1 MPSKSTTPR
10 RDRGPSFG
18 WSPGGFAKSERSKL
32 GKKKSHGIIPQQHES
47 MGQRWSKKYG
57 RVQRFSFLGDR
68 IDNLTHTQM
77 PSAIIDPWVDKPITR
92 KYIHTSESTRYINPT
107 YQIYSNIFKYHVRSV
122 KLSLLQK
129 FNTFPPFSTH
139 RCISLC
145 P

>member
-1 MPSKSTTPR
+1 
-10 RDRGPSFG
+10 
-18 WSPGGFAKSERSKL
+18 
-32 GKKKSHGIIPQQHES
+32 

-68 IDNLTHTQM
+68 MNNLTHTQM
-77 PSAIIDPWVDKPITR
+77 PSAIIDPWVDKTITC

-129 FNTFPPFSTH
+129 FNTFPPFSTIFH
-139 RCISLC
+139 PSLYLFVSIA
-145 P
+145 PVILWLPLAAKVGESGPSSDRRSREASPESLGVVVMSDG